1 MRYTLLEQDIWK
13 CAECET
19 EQTGAFPARCSNC
32 GSATSKIWQLSLVR
46 VALRETNFIREVAN
60 DICFSLRAMQSFILQ
75 AVQVVLLYIVLMN
88 PFSVSIVFWLSEYR
102 LETGMPAWHAFLLV
116 AGYGLYA
123 AGVYALFRHLC
134 LMIVMFCRDVPRE
147 ARRYAY
153 EKCYGSG
160 RLVVGE

>member
-60 DICFSLRAMQSFILQ
+60 DICFSLRAIQPFILQ

-88 PFSVSIVFWLSEYR
+88 PFSVSIVYWLSEYR

-116 AGYGLYA
+116 AGYGFYA
-123 AGVYALFRHLC
+123 AGIYALFRHLY